1 MGVFV
6 LTAENGTT
14 LSASPQE
21 RILKPEQATAAHTLD
36 RHVSVT
42 AGPGSGKTTV
52 LVERYLH
59 ILRENKNL
67 NIDQIVAITFTN
79 RAANEMRERLRK
91 DLDRILASC
100 AGDERQRWMR
110 YKRTLD
116 GAIINTI
123 HGFCALLLREFP
135 VEARIDPQFLLL
147 DAHDA
152 AILLEAAV
160 EETLTE
166 FISSGRKSI
175 SQLALQLY
183 WNVRGQGLKL
193 DELKKRTLQSHATAD
208 AYGQALSELDDVM
221 NRFIDFGRLTP
232 AAEAKRSHAR
242 SNWPALKQLIESNPP
257 SLADYCNGIE
267 SFRTAARPT
276 KNAAIGSLIENLDA
290 QLWGEKKGLLG
301 LVPQICFDLQAK
313 DYALEVI
320 EVLKEVERRYREK
333 KQSLSALDFDDLQLR
348 ALELLDQPAV
358 LTRATERYRF
368 FLVDEFQDTNSVQRE
383 LMRKLTL
390 GSAAAHA
397 NLFIVGDRKQSI
409 YGFRGADVDVFQQ
422 TTQALTSAGGLEQPL
437 HLNFRSQPALI
448 KFFNFLFERLFQQ
461 DEEAKVDELPE
472 LGFVDFEASKE
483 QRAQEDPTPLVELLI
498 DTKSPADDDPKAQKT
513 QAQRD
518 AKQVAQRILALTAA
532 GSAGKRG
539 PHRGSPDG
547 VLVLP
552 ASSSEFTQ
560 ELVESLNSDEGA
572 FNDGRQDA
580 CAPSDGGA
588 PSGAAPS
595 VEFRDIALLFR
606 AMTDVPDY
614 EAIFRAAGIPF
625 QTVQGKGFY
634 QREEI
639 SDLIQLLRFLDNK
652 TDELALAA
660 VLRSPLGG
668 ISDNALLA
676 LRCAR
681 LLSEAG
687 NEDENELRHFS
698 QPRKLFYAVRRHHE
712 IAYISAEEHAQLD
725 RAADLLSKLIER
737 RNHYPIA
744 DLLRFAVD
752 ESEYLTVIA
761 ANFDGAQRLANVRKL
776 FTLAERFEHA
786 GAHLV
791 RDFVRYVEEFEAIG
805 SREGEGQI
813 DDSAN
818 AVRLMTI
825 HQAKGSEFK
834 VVIIPNLHHRSMKP
848 QEHWYALDRHR
859 GLTVKIPDGR
869 GKQVAGCT
877 LESFRERNR
886 QREYFESVRLLYV
899 AATRAQDRL
908 ILSGVTDALEK
919 LGGSPDNWLKLI
931 WQKLELE
938 VSRSGTVNLAPETQ
952 LEVML
957 NLADEALPRP
967 ALHVPASVETSAAT
981 VKPDEKKT
989 EEVASLSNTFP
1000 LLQRIAPEPDSHA
1013 GGLQRFSVTQLINYR
1028 RCPRQYYFD
1037 RVLHTPT
1044 PDALAVWNDAEAP
1057 EPPANLTA
1065 MLKGAVIHRFC
1076 EMYAGGDNPEELLR
1090 KSFADVLRMR
1100 QTELADRLV
1109 EINEAEAIAELLP
1122 LAENYLSSGVFA
1134 RVERARAL
1142 SEPPADRGPRPGSP
1156 AGVVVAG
1163 GLPERVSSSFPSGVI
1178 LEAGLWSELS
1188 FRLRRPLGILSGA
1201 IDKLLITP
1209 AANGKGFDVEIID
1222 FKTNRLRP
1230 RHSNSSL
1237 GPRAPRGPQRG
1248 NPAGVAHSP
1257 ASSSAIDQLSEPDQ
1271 LRQSGIQQSG
1281 RGRPRSQKAIEQ
1293 LPFDFS
1299 GPAAEPEHVVTDELS
1314 VDDQVRIAAADYQLQ
1329 MQAYALAVRELIPSL
1344 LMAGS
1349 SVISTL
1355 HFLDPNVEF
1364 HLAADLLAPEVCSR
1378 AIDKAMM
1385 AIVSSS
1391 EPTDFPVRLA
1401 THCRMCNFLGL
1412 CAAGREWL
1420 RSTRQANTAE
1430 VDLLKAVEAGR

>member
-1 MGVFV
+1 MDGK
-6 LTAENGTT
+6 TEPYHTEGGKAAAMKPKRE
-14 LSASPQE
+14 
-21 RILKPEQATAAHTLD
+21 LKPEQQTAAHTLN

-91 DLDRILASC
+91 DLDRILAGCS
-100 AGDERQRWMR
+100 GDERQRWMR

-116 GAIINTI
+116 GAVIDTI

-135 VEARIDPQFLLL
+135 VEARIDPQFMLL

-175 SQLALQLY
+175 SQLALGFGRSRLAEALIQLY

-193 DELKKRTLQSHATAD
+193 DELRQRTLRSHSTPA
-208 AYGQALSELDDVM
+208 AYNQAIFDLDQVM
-221 NRFIDFGRLTP
+221 NEFIGFGRLTP
-232 AAEAKRSHAR
+232 AAEAKRSYAR
-242 SNWPALKQLIESNPP
+242 AEWPLLKALIESNPP
-257 SLADYCNGIE
+257 SLADYCSAIE
-267 SFRTAARPT
+267 SFRSAARPS
-276 KNAAIGSLIENLDA
+276 KNTALGSLIAKLDK

-301 LVPQICFDLQAK
+301 VVPQICFDLQAK

-320 EVLKEVERRYREK
+320 EVLKEVERRYCEK
-333 KQSLSALDFDDLQLR
+333 KQSLSALDFDDLQLC

-383 LMRKLTL
+383 LMHKLTL
-390 GSAAAHA
+390 SSTRARA

-422 TTQALTSAGGLEQPL
+422 TTQALKAADGVEQPL
-437 HLNFRSQPALI
+437 HLNFRSQPGLI
-448 KFFNFLFERLFQQ
+448 KFFNYLFERMFQR
-461 DEEAKVDELPE
+461 DEAAKVEELPE
-472 LGFVDFEASKE
+472 LGFVDFEESRE
-483 QRAQEDPTPLVELLI
+483 QREPRDQTPLVELLI

-513 QAQRD
+513 QAERD
-518 AKQVAQRILALTAA
+518 AKQVAQRILALT
-532 GSAGKRG
+532 GN
-539 PHRGSPDG
+539 
-547 VLVLP
+547 V
-552 ASSSEFTQ
+552 
-560 ELVESLNSDEGA
+560 SDFA
-572 FNDGRQDA
+572 VQ
-580 CAPSDGGA
+580 
-588 PSGAAPS
+588 
-595 VEFRDIALLFR
+595 FRDVALLFR
-606 AMTDVPDY
+606 AMTDVPAY
-614 EAIFRAAGIPF
+614 EAILRAANIPF

-676 LRCAR
+676 LRCAPLR
-681 LLSEAG
+681 NEAG
-687 NEDENELRHFS
+687 KEDENELRHFS

-712 IAYISAEEHAQLD
+712 IAYISTEEHAQLD
-725 RAADLLSKLIER
+725 CAGDLLQKLIER

-752 ESEYLTVIA
+752 ESEYMTVVA

-776 FTLAERFEHA
+776 FTLAERFEHS

-825 HQAKGSEFK
+825 HQAKGLEFP
-834 VVIIPNLHHRSMKP
+834 VVIIPNLHHRTLKP

-877 LESFRERNR
+877 LERFRERNR

-899 AATRAQDRL
+899 AATRAKDRL
-908 ILSGVTDALEK
+908 VLAGATDALAK

-931 WQKLELE
+931 WQKLELQI
-938 VSRSGTVNLAPETQ
+938 SRSGTVSLSPHTQ

-957 NLADEALPRP
+957 NLADESLPQYAP
-967 ALHVPASVETSAAT
+967 SVPASLHTGAVAIE
-981 VKPDEKKT
+981 PGDEQKA
-989 EEVASLSNTFP
+989 EEVVSLSSTFP
-1000 LLQRIAPEPDSHA
+1000 LLQRIASEWGSQSGA
-1013 GGLQRFSVTQLINYR
+1013 LKRFSVTQLINYQ

-1037 RVLHTPT
+1037 RVLHAPA
-1044 PDALAVWNDAEAP
+1044 PDALAVWNDSEAP

-1065 MLKGAVIHRFC
+1065 TLKGAVIHRFC
-1076 EMYAGGDNPEELLR
+1076 ETYTAGADPEELLR
-1090 KSFADVLRMR
+1090 RSFADVVRLR
-1100 QTELADRLV
+1100 QAELADRLM
-1109 EINEAEAIAELLP
+1109 EIDGDEAIAELLP
-1122 LAENYLSSGVFA
+1122 LAQNYLSSAVFE
-1134 RVERARAL
+1134 RVERARAAL
-1142 SEPPADRGPRPGSP
+1142 SDSSVVGGGHLRGDESNKFFPGLR
-1156 AGVVVAG
+1156 VA
-1163 GLPERVSSSFPSGVI
+1163 
-1178 LEAGLWSELS
+1178 AGLWSELS
-1188 FRLRRPLGILSGA
+1188 FRLRRPLGILTGA
-1201 IDKLLITP
+1201 IDKLVITP
-1209 AANGKGFDVEIID
+1209 SADGKGFNVEVID

-1230 RHSNSSL
+1230 RGAGSTASP
-1237 GPRAPRGPQRG
+1237 GPRPP
-1248 NPAGVAHSP
+1248 SS
-1257 ASSSAIDQLSEPDQ
+1257 ASSNLIAPVSVVSTNSEKASFSA
-1271 LRQSGIQQSG
+1271 G
-1281 RGRPRSQKAIEQ
+1281 RARRPRSQHVVEQ
-1293 LPFDFS
+1293 MPLDFNALV
-1299 GPAAEPEHVVTDELS
+1299 PEPEK
-1314 VDDQVRIAAADYQLQ
+1314 VDAREFSLNDQVRLAASDYQLQ
-1329 MQAYALAVRELIPSL
+1329 MQAYALAVGQLLPSL
-1344 LMAGS
+1344 TEAGIS
-1349 SVISTL
+1349 ITSTL

-1364 HLAADLLAPEVCSR
+1364 HLDADLLSADTCMQ
-1378 AIDKAMM
+1378 AIDEAMRE
-1385 AIVSSS
+1385 IISSAA
-1391 EPTDFPVRLA
+1391 PAQFPVRTA
-1401 THCRMCNFLGL
+1401 GHCRMCNFLGI
-1412 CAAGREWL
+1412 CPAGREYVRAL
-1420 RSTRQANTAE
+1420 GRTGFEPGGSA
-1430 VDLLKAVEAGR
+1430 KAVEAGN

>member
-1 MGVFV
+1 MP
-6 LTAENGTT
+6 AENGIT

-21 RILKPEQATAAHTLD
+21 KKLKPEQETAAHTLD

-91 DLDRILASC
+91 DLDRILAEC
-100 AGDERQRWMR
+100 AGEERQRWMR

-116 GAIINTI
+116 GAIISTI
-123 HGFCALLLREFP
+123 HGFCGLLLREFP

-175 SQLALQLY
+175 SQLSLGFGRSRLAEALVQVY

-193 DELKKRTLQSHATAD
+193 EDLKQRTLGSHATPETYD
-208 AYGQALSELDDVM
+208 QALSDLDDVM
-221 NRFIDFGRLTP
+221 DRFIDFGRLTP
-232 AAEAKRSHAR
+232 AAELKRSHAR
-242 SNWPALKQLIESNPP
+242 SNWPALKKLIESDSP
-257 SLADYCNGIE
+257 SLADYCTAIE
-267 SFRTAARPT
+267 NFRSATRLA
-276 KNAAIGSLIENLDA
+276 KNSSVGSLIESMDA
-290 QLWGEKKGLLG
+290 LLWGAQKKGPLG

-368 FLVDEFQDTNSVQRE
+368 FLVDEFQDTNSEQRE
-383 LMRKLTL
+383 LMHKLTL
-390 GSAAAHA
+390 SSAAARA

-422 TTQALTSAGGLEQPL
+422 TTQALIAAGGLEQPL
-437 HLNFRSQPALI
+437 HLNFRSQPPLI
-448 KFFNFLFERLFQQ
+448 KFFNFLFERLFQR
-461 DEEAKVDELPE
+461 DEDAKVEELPE
-472 LGFVDFEASKE
+472 LGFVDFEPSEE
-483 QRAQEDPTPLVELLI
+483 QRAQEHPTPLVELLI
-498 DTKSPADDDPKAQKT
+498 DTKSPADEDPKAQKT
-513 QAQRD
+513 QAERD
-518 AKQVAQRILALTAA
+518 AKQVAQRILALTGGA
-532 GSAGKRG
+532 GS
-539 PHRGSPDG
+539 
-547 VLVLP
+547 LV
-552 ASSSEFTQ
+552 
-560 ELVESLNSDEGA
+560 
-572 FNDGRQDA
+572 
-580 CAPSDGGA
+580 
-588 PSGAAPS
+588 
-595 VEFRDIALLFR
+595 VEFRHIALLFR

-614 EAIFRAAGIPF
+614 EAVFRTAGIPF

-639 SDLIQLLRFLDNK
+639 SDLVQLLRFLDNK

-676 LRCAR
+676 LRCAPS
-681 LLSEAG
+681 L
-687 NEDENELRHFS
+687 DEVGETERELRHFS
-698 QPRKLFYAVRRHHE
+698 QPRKLLYALRRHRQ
-712 IAYISAEEHAQLD
+712 IAYISDAERTQLD
-725 RAADLLSKLIER
+725 RAGDLLSKLIER

-744 DLLRFAVD
+744 SLLRFAVD

-825 HQAKGSEFK
+825 HQAKGLEFP
-834 VVIIPNLHHRSMKP
+834 VVIVPNLHHRSMMP

-899 AATRAQDRL
+899 AATRAKDRL
-908 ILSGVTDALEK
+908 ILAGVTDALAK
-919 LGGSPDNWLKLI
+919 LGGSADNWLKLI
-931 WQKLELE
+931 WQELPLQI
-938 VSRSGTVNLAPETQ
+938 SRSGIVELDSDTQ

-957 NLADEALPRP
+957 NLADESLPHAAP
-967 ALHVPASVETSAAT
+967 FVPASFPITAETGAAD
-981 VKPDEKKT
+981 VVREA
-989 EEVASLSNTFP
+989 EEVASMSSAFP
-1000 LLQRIAPEPDSHA
+1000 LLQCVASEPGGDS
-1013 GGLQRFSVTQLINYR
+1013 GRLQQFSVTQLINYQ

-1037 RVLHTPT
+1037 RVLQTPA

-1065 MLKGAVIHRFC
+1065 TLKGAVIHRFC
-1076 EMYAGGDNPEELLR
+1076 ETYASGDNPEELLR
-1090 KSFADVLRMR
+1090 ISFTDVVRSR
-1100 QTELADRLV
+1100 QAQLADRLV
-1109 EINEAEAIAELLP
+1109 ELNAEEAIAELMP
-1122 LAENYLSSGVFA
+1122 LAQNYLSSNVYE
-1134 RVERARAL
+1134 RIERARAAL
-1142 SEPPADRGPRPGSP
+1142 SVP
-1156 AGVVVAG
+1156 AGVAG
-1163 GLPERVSSSFPSGVI
+1163 AYHAVFSRGPGG
-1178 LEAGLWSELS
+1178 EAGLWSELS

-1209 AANGKGFDVEIID
+1209 SASGKGFDIEVID

-1230 RHSNSSL
+1230 RRSAPELVSTSSL
-1237 GPRAPRGPQRG
+1237 GPRASRPHGAEG
-1248 NPAGVAHSP
+1248 DTNLSVAGGVRA
-1257 ASSSAIDQLSEPDQ
+1257 
-1271 LRQSGIQQSG
+1271 R
-1281 RGRPRSQKAIEQ
+1281 RPRSQYEVEQ
-1293 LPFDFS
+1293 IAFDFS
-1299 GPAAEPEHVVTDELS
+1299 APPAKSAEADVTESSLA
-1314 VDDQVRIAAADYQLQ
+1314 DQVRIAASDYQLQ
-1329 MQAYALAVRELIPSL
+1329 MQAYALAVRELAPSL
-1344 LMAGS
+1344 MAES
-1349 SVISTL
+1349 SAIISTL
-1355 HFLDPNVEF
+1355 HFLEPNIEF
-1364 HLAADLLAPEVCSR
+1364 HLTADLLSPEACNQ
-1378 AIDKAMM
+1378 AIDEAMM
-1385 AIVSSS
+1385 EIISSD
-1391 EPTDFPVRLA
+1391 EPRHFPVRTA
-1401 THCRMCNFLGL
+1401 AHCRRCNFLGI
-1412 CAAGREWL
+1412 CPAGGEFVR
-1420 RSTRQANTAE
+1420 T
-1430 VDLLKAVEAGR
+1430 LKWSGADHGDSFKAQEAGK